1 MSIKE
6 QLAEDMKIAMREK
19 DTIRKN
25 TIQMCRAGILQVEK
39 DTLKTLDEDGVL
51 EVIAR
56 ELKRRRDA
64 LPEFEKSG
72 RQDLIEGLEKE
83 IEVLLNYLPT
93 QLSDEELT
101 EIVRSAIDETG
112 ATSGRDMGKI
122 MAIVMPQTKGRADG
136 KRINQTAMK
145 LLS

>member
-6 QLAEDMKIAMREK
+6 RLAEDLKIAMREK

-25 TIQMCRAGILQVEK
+25 TVQLVRAGILQVEK
-39 DTLKTLDEDGVL
+39 DTLKELDEDGVM

-72 RQDLIEGLEKE
+72 RQDLIDSLKQE
-83 IEVLLNYLPT
+83 IEVLLPYLPE

-101 EIVRSAIDETG
+101 EIVKAAVAESG
-112 ATSGRDMGKI
+112 ATTARDMGKI

-136 KRINQTAMK
+136 KKINQIAMK